1 MATTRAT
8 LRQRLSETIGDWSG
22 TLVTSGGGSTTTI
35 VDTSLA
41 NLPGGADDDFCE
53 GYYAMI
59 THTGHT
65 AVGESRRVTSYTAS
79 SKTIT
84 VAEAYGASSGS
95 SKNYELHRYD
105 PDLKHY
111 AINAAGRKLFP
122 NLYLPVIDETLV
134 TDQLGTNM
142 DFETY
147 SNPSDAAPDGW
158 TALTN
163 TRVDRYQ
170 DRVMHGSNSTSLR
183 VTTGPSDLGFY
194 QNLIVDVADI
204 VGKSITFGGYM
215 WSTNANSGWFVVSF
229 GGSSYSESPKHDG
242 DEDWQEEWV
251 TATIPADASE
261 ITIQCNA
268 INREDSGHD
277 IPTYFDALYCYITP
291 LDRYTLPTTFI
302 EDSPTHV
309 SIQTDMDNQDN
320 SFASFDDWWIDSDG
334 ETNYLRLG
342 VHPPGRR
349 IRLKGRGAL
358 TLPSSDSTS
367 MEVEDSRV
375 DIVVEWAAYEL
386 FMRLAA
392 MSIGTDSADY
402 VRQATIH
409 KQMAEELLR
418 KPGVRMARA
427 TTLRMPSVVI

>member
-1 MATTRAT
+1 MATTRAI
-8 LRQRLSETIGDWSG
+8 LRQRLSETIGDWNG
-22 TLVTSGGGSTTTI
+22 TLVTSAGGSTTTI
-35 VDTSLA
+35 VDSSLV
-41 NLPGGADDDFCE
+41 NLPGGSDDDFCE

-59 THTGHT
+59 THSGHT
-65 AVGESRRVTSYTAS
+65 AVGESRRVSGYTAS
-79 SKTIT
+79 STTIT
-84 VAEAYGASSGS
+84 VPQAYSAASGS

-122 NLYLPVIDETLV
+122 KLYLPVIDETLV
-134 TDQLGTNM
+134 TDQLGTNL

-147 SNPSDAAPDGW
+147 TDPTDAAPDGW
-158 TALTN
+158 AAITN

-183 VTTGPSDLGFY
+183 VTSGASDIGFY
-194 QNLIVDVADI
+194 QDLTIDVADI

-215 WSTNANSGWFVVSF
+215 WSTNANSGWFIVDF
-229 GGSSYSESPKHDG
+229 GGASYKESPKHEG

-251 TATIPADASE
+251 TATIPADASR
-261 ITIQCNA
+261 IRIQCNA
-268 INREDSGHD
+268 INYTAGGYT
-277 IPTYFDALYCYITP
+277 TYFDALYCYITP
-291 LDRYTLPTTFI
+291 LERYTLPTTFI

-309 SIQTDMDNQDN
+309 SIQTDMDNETN
-320 SFASFDDWWIDSDG
+320 NFASFADWWIDSDG
-334 ETNYLRLG
+334 ETNYLRIG
-342 VHPPGRR
+342 VHPSGRR

-367 MEVEDSRV
+367 MEVEDARV

-392 MSIGTDSADY
+392 MSLGTDSTAY
-402 VRQATIH
+402 VQQATIH
-409 KQMAEELLR
+409 KNMAEELLR
-418 KPGVRMARA
+418 KPGIRMARGA
-427 TTLRMPSVVI
+427 TLRMPSVVI